1 MMATSFED
9 ILAELPADR
18 QDRILRRSRSLM
30 DDTSALKAAL
40 EREESA
46 ERAALAGPLS
56 FVIQKDSSG
65 AFRFQLRALNG
76 EVLYASVA
84 FARKADAL
92 DALTTFKRSVG
103 AADLRPDAE
112 WAAV

>member
-1 MMATSFED
+1 MATSFED

-18 QDRILRRSRSLM
+18 QERILRRSRSLM
-30 DDTSALKAAL
+30 DDTSVL
-40 EREESA
+40 EATLAMEEDA

-65 AFRFQLRALNG
+65 AFRFQLRAPNG
-76 EVLYASVA
+76 EVLYASVT
-84 FARKADAL
+84 FAHKAAAL

-103 AADLRPDAE
+103 AADLRLDVE
-112 WAAV
+112 WAGA